1 MIRINLIP
9 TKAARKKEGAI
20 FQLVVGLAF
29 IGIALGVCWWVNR
42 DIERKI
48 EAERITQNDL
58 NAKINQLQSII
69 AEVEDY
75 KRKRRDLEAKIN
87 TIKDLNEKRSGPV
100 KFMEEFG
107 YVLPRKAWITTF
119 REVEKQLT
127 LEGSAVDGP
136 TVADFIDNL
145 RGSKFFYNVQ
155 LIQVQQAVEGT
166 KVVQKFSVTCLANY
180 NPAGGKA

>member
-20 FQLVVGLAF
+20 AQLVIGAVVIGVALIVCYF
-29 IGIALGVCWWVNR
+29 INR
-42 DIERKI
+42 DKDKEV
-48 EAERITQNDL
+48 EMERIVQNDL
-58 NAKINQLQSII
+58 TAKINQLQSII

-100 KFMEEFG
+100 KFMEDFG
-107 YVLPRKAWITTF
+107 YVLPRKAWITAF

-127 LEGSAVDGP
+127 LEGSAADGP

-155 LIQVQQAVEGT
+155 LIQVQQATETGKT
-166 KVVQKFSVTCLANY
+166 IQKFSVNCLVNY
-180 NPAGGKA
+180 NPAGSKV

>member
-9 TKAARKKEGAI
+9 TKAERKKEGAI
-20 FQLVVGLAF
+20 FQL
-29 IGIALGVCWWVNR
+29 IAGVIVIAVALVICWWKNR
-42 DIERKI
+42 EMEKRV
-48 EAERITQNDL
+48 ESERIVQNDL
-58 NAKINQLQSII
+58 QQKINQLQAVI

-87 TIKDLNEKRSGPV
+87 TIKDLNEKRTGPV

-119 REVEKQLT
+119 REMEKQLT
-127 LEGSAVDGP
+127 LEGAAADGP

-155 LIQVQQAVEGT
+155 LIQVSQGGEGGRT
-166 KVVQKFSVTCLANY
+166 IQKFSVNCLVNY
-180 NPAGGKA
+180 NPGGAKS

>member
-20 FQLVVGLAF
+20 FQLVLGGIVIVAVFVG
-29 IGIALGVCWWVNR
+29 WWWFNR
-42 DIERKI
+42 GLERKI

-58 NAKINQLQSII
+58 NAKISQLQSVI

-100 KFMEEFG
+100 KLMEEFG
-107 YVLPRKAWITTF
+107 FVLPRKAWISTF

-155 LIQVQQAVEGT
+155 LIQVQQGVEAGKT
-166 KVVQKFSVTCLANY
+166 VQRFSVTCLANY
-180 NPAGGKA
+180 NPAGSKS